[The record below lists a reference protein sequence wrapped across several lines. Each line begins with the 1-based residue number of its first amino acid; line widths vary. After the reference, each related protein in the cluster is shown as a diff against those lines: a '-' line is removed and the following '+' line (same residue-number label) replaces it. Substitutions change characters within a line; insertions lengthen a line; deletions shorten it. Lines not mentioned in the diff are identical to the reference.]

1 MNNSVFF
8 HFWCNFVARV
18 HVPGSN
24 AVVLPRGEGG
34 GGVQSLFAAGV
45 EHPYLGCTLVR
56 ASLLVAMCKLRYT
69 SGKVATASRVT
80 SCAYFQSK
88 KPVER

>member
-1 MNNSVFF
+1 M
-8 HFWCNFVARV
+8 

-34 GGVQSLFAAGV
+34 GGVQSLFAAGA
-45 EHPYLGCTLVR
+45 EHPYLGCTLVG
-56 ASLLVAMCKLRYT
+56 ASLLVAMCKLRHT
-69 SGKVATASRVT
+69 SGKVTAASRAA

-88 KPVER
+88 INPLNVEMDET